1 MDRIERLR
9 AQVAAAD
16 AEQGEKLD
24 RLTADLEQAQSAI
37 QQALDRGDANGY
49 FEAVKTVRSL
59 ESELAAVDYGAM
71 PASADIVESFTA
83 DRDELLGELDKA
95 AAELVKARERYKA
108 YCDKIAR
115 TVSALTA
122 LSAQYGALLSAC
134 GHTDRLPPVHA
145 PTPCWRYIR
154 TIPARYEMGLRG
166 LQAAP
171 DPIKCK
177 EDVFIR

>member
-1 MDRIERLR
+1 
-9 AQVAAAD
+9 
-16 AEQGEKLD
+16 
-24 RLTADLEQAQSAI
+24 
-37 QQALDRGDANGY
+37 
-49 FEAVKTVRSL
+49 
-59 ESELAAVDYGAM
+59 M

-154 TIPARYEMGLRG
+154 TIPARYEMGLCG